1 MFYVKGVKSSLGCL
15 PENMAVIIQLDGPFR
30 LTTVAAS
37 IVRCHY
43 VVQREMPEV
52 LRREVLSRFSNWN
65 QRMENGKLEIKGK
78 G

>member
-1 MFYVKGVKSSLGCL
+1 MGVKSSLGCL

-37 IVRCHY
+37 IVRCHF
-43 VVQREMPEV
+43 VVQRERPEV
-52 LRREVLSRFSNWN
+52 LRREVLSRYSIWN
-65 QRMENGKLEIKGK
+65 QKMENDKLEIEGK